1 MEILSIPEFIIQSEV
16 DAISGSVRATVLSAS
31 DQRVWTG
38 SATHRNILEASTS
51 VGYAEQYEDFMQLI
65 RNTLAGSVDAK
76 GRQTECS
83 VNTDEKRLFLKVFP
97 TGAQDIE
104 FEILSIPL
112 KSHAQSYAQ
121 VSTTLM
127 KYLIEDRITMKT
139 KITAAATTKSIMTR
153 DLNQLKQAFDEW
165 SSEKQEQY
173 EVDLYKRFKDI
184 LNMKKRKIREL
195 MASLEVAESDLSL
208 LKDKKPILV
217 EDSTES
223 DVKRM
228 ASSPSNDGTPTQ
240 KNASKRMRM
249 ESSLE
254 NLSQSDDDG
263 PPPILLGGGG
273 SSSGVNRT
281 PSKSKK

>member
-38 SATHRNILEASTS
+38 SATHRNILEASSS

-112 KSHAQSYAQ
+112 KSHAQSYAH

-195 MASLEVAESDLSL
+195 MASLEVAESNLSL

-217 EDSTES
+217 EDSTEN

-273 SSSGVNRT
+273 SCSGVNRT